1 MDAKVKTLWSG
12 GLKTLSLIRGFE
24 VETDKPKIHFG
35 TNTAAAPAELFIASI
50 GACFV
55 STFALFAFHKRLKID
70 EITADAKGRI
80 ENVDGKEDLTEIE
93 LKIKVWSKPEFK
105 AGLEKCYTHAKTS
118 CSLTNIVKIP
128 VKFSIEYKKSKD

>member
-55 STFALFAFHKRLKID
+55 STFALFAFHKRLTID
-70 EITADAKGRI
+70 EITADIKAKI
-80 ENVDGKEDLTEIE
+80 GKKKEVEEITSITLTV
-93 LKIKVWSKPEFK
+93 KVWSDSKFQSQ
-105 AGLEKCYTHAKTS
+105 LEKCFITAKKT
-118 CSLTNIVKIP
+118 CSLTKAIKVPIE
-128 VKFSIEYKKSKD
+128 FSIEYKMKK